1 MADNT
6 DDEHLDNPI
15 NTQSENPPNEI
26 TPPTDTETFN
36 LNQETENMEVHKHPH
51 HVTHKKKWGEYFLE
65 FLMLFLAVFL
75 GFIAENI
82 REHNVEHQRAKDY
95 SMSLMEEVAGDTV
108 SLNNSVSY
116 YKSKTENLD
125 TLIQLLSGNIKQ
137 VPGGTLYYFSELS
150 LYNSPLI
157 FNKTTLQQLV
167 NSGALRYFTNRKLI
181 KCIGEY
187 DQILQKVENSEASAL
202 SILMEARKLQ
212 FKIFD
217 FRFKNIYFKG
227 QNINI
232 MNSDSILLIKK
243 TQFPLITYDPA
254 ILSEFTGWLN
264 MRSANLKFGNNKSLI
279 DAQNK
284 AIELL
289 ALLKKEYH
297 FE

>member
-1 MADNT
+1 
-6 DDEHLDNPI
+6 
-15 NTQSENPPNEI
+15 
-26 TPPTDTETFN
+26 
-36 LNQETENMEVHKHPH
+36 
-51 HVTHKKKWGEYFLE
+51 
-65 FLMLFLAVFL
+65 
-75 GFIAENI
+75 
-82 REHNVEHQRAKDY
+82 
-95 SMSLMEEVAGDTV
+95 
-108 SLNNSVSY
+108 
-116 YKSKTENLD
+116 
-125 TLIQLLSGNIKQ
+125 
-137 VPGGTLYYFSELS
+137 
-150 LYNSPLI
+150 
-157 FNKTTLQQLV
+157 
-167 NSGALRYFTNRKLI
+167 
-181 KCIGEY
+181 
-187 DQILQKVENSEASAL
+187 
-202 SILMEARKLQ
+202 MEARKLQ

-254 ILSEFTGWLN
+254 ILSEFTSWLN